1 MAEAAN
7 LTQKAADLL
16 GIGRVAEAEEAE
28 RQAQRLR
35 VRAFRLARN
44 AEMNTPAE
52 PFVSAQTERET
63 IVQGLIELDAIASP
77 RLVADYLAARFARFV
92 SPRQFSS
99 LRRDERRRSFGRSA
113 LIVPALE
120 GSYFEP
126 ARGVL
131 AVSSWPTWRRLIGPR
146 TGRVELLRVGRNVLQ
161 QLDWLAET
169 DQSTSD
175 RMERLVL
182 SLVRT
187 VPGALDGWKLRDR
200 SRTRKAVE
208 RELSV
213 LEGPD
218 TEWRMSAAERAEAQ
232 LDEEQLV
239 WGAAPPHIVKAGD
252 RRA

>member
-16 GIGRVAEAEEAE
+16 GVGRVTEAEEAE

-44 AEMNTPAE
+44 AEMHKAGE
-52 PFVSAQTERET
+52 PFAPGQTDRET
-63 IVQGLIELDAIASP
+63 ILQGLIELDAIASP
-77 RLVADYLAARFARFV
+77 RLLADYLAARFARFV

-99 LRRDERRRSFGRSA
+99 LRRDERRRSAGRSA

-146 TGRVELLRVGRNVLQ
+146 TGRVELLRAGRNVLQ

-169 DQSTSD
+169 DPSTSD

-187 VPGALDGWKLRDR
+187 VPGALDGWKVKDR
-200 SRTRKAVE
+200 GRTREAVE

-213 LEGPD
+213 LEDPD
-218 TEWRMSAAERAEAQ
+218 TEWRVSAAERAEGQ
-232 LDEEQLV
+232 LDEEQLI
-239 WGAAPPHIVKAGD
+239 WGAPPPHIVKAAD
-252 RRA
+252 RGA